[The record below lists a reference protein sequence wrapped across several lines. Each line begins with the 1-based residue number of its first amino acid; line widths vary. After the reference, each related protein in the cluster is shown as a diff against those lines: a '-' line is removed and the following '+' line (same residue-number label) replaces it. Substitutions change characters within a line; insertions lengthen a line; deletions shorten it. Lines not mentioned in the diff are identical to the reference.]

1 MRRIALVLSLV
12 SAASLVG
19 CGGSAAAG
27 GGAPSA
33 KAQATA
39 EVNAARAE
47 AEAQE
52 QKLSQLRQEKA
63 DLEAQIEG
71 KSAPAAP
78 AAQ

>member
-12 SAASLVG
+12 SAVSLVG
-19 CGGSAAAG
+19 CGGSAA
-27 GGAPSA
+27 GGAAAPKKGA
-33 KAQATA
+33 ITA

-63 DLEAQIEG
+63 ELEAQIEG

>member
-1 MRRIALVLSLV
+1 MRRIAIVVSLISAV
-12 SAASLVG
+12 SFVG
-19 CGGSAAAG
+19 CGGSAATSASPKK
-27 GGAPSA
+27 GAV
-33 KAQATA
+33 TA

-63 DLEAQIEG
+63 ELEAQIEG